1 MKIINFIII
10 TAFVVIISPLLL
22 WIKNNPILKIQ
33 LFEKS
38 EYNAVLNYQLTVLIL
53 AGVMIALVAVLTQG
67 SGLKFLNLTRTD
79 GEITPEPWI
88 GLNPKPGESWKIQG
102 VVFSVII
109 TAVTAVVI
117 FFQVFRNGSFSM
129 EFFPGLLLVVLFA
142 LSNAF
147 VEEILYR
154 FGFVSVGLDANV
166 SRWIIQGLS
175 ALTFGLV
182 HYFGVP
188 SGIPGVLMAGFIGW
202 ILSKSMIETQG
213 FFWAWFIHFL
223 QDVVIY
229 FALFMT

>member
-1 MKIINFIII
+1 MTKIKFIIVS
-10 TAFVVIISPLLL
+10 AFVVVVSPVLL

-33 LFEKS
+33 LFEKPQ
-38 EYNAVLNYQLTVLIL
+38 YNQVLNYQLTVLIL
-53 AGVMIALVAVLTQG
+53 AGMMIALVAVLSEG
-67 SGLKFLNLTRTD
+67 RGLRFLSMNKLD
-79 GEITPEPWI
+79 GEITKEPWI
-88 GLNPKPGESWKIQG
+88 GLNPKSGESWKSQG
-102 VVFSVII
+102 WVFSIII
-109 TAVTAVVI
+109 TAVTAIVI
-117 FFQVFRNGSFSM
+117 FLQVFRNGTFSM
-129 EFFPGLLLVVLFA
+129 DIFPGLLLVVLFA

-154 FGFVSVGLDANV
+154 FSFVSIGVDANV
-166 SRWIIQGLS
+166 SRWVIQGFA